1 MNPQILPI
9 VAGGAFVLVTI
20 VLMIIVL
27 SRYTKVGPNQVLIV
41 SGRKI
46 HLPDGRVVGCRI
58 VKGGGTFVFPVI
70 EKVDVLSLE
79 VFSVETPRWRVPTV
93 GGQAVQVDYAAQLK
107 IHGDDASIMAAAECF
122 LSKNPAEVKSIVQLV
137 LERHLGGVFRN
148 SSGEEII
155 QNPAVFAAK
164 VQTALVEDLRKMGL
178 DIINFAVHNARAA

>member
-9 VAGGAFVLVTI
+9 FAAGAFVLVTI
-20 VLMIIVL
+20 VLMTIVL

-46 HLPDGRVVGCRI
+46 QLPDGRVVGYRI

-79 VFSVETPRWRVPTV
+79 VFSIETPRWRVSTA
-93 GGQAVQVDYAAQLK
+93 GGHAVQVDYAAQVK
-107 IHGDDASIMAAAECF
+107 INGDDASIVAAAECF
-122 LSKNPAEVKSIVQLV
+122 LSKNPAEMKSIVQPV
-137 LERHLGGVFRN
+137 LERHLNSVIGN

-155 QNPAVFAAK
+155 QNPAMFAAK
-164 VQTALVEDLRKMGL
+164 VQTASVEDLRKMGL
-178 DIINFAVHNARAA
+178 DIISLGIRNARAA